1 MPLLYQGFSGLDN
14 PFPYTPLGDTDWDPY
29 GSDHKMKCHHRE
41 YSPPALIIH
50 IDPGDLQTL
59 NRWIVSIVQCYPHI
73 SYLITPPTQY
83 VAVTSYEQRGS
94 TVTQSRTHLPPGPS
108 GGLFTD
114 VIIADRN
121 ES

>member
-1 MPLLYQGFSGLDN
+1 MTLLYRGLPGLGN
-14 PFPYTPLGDTDWDPY
+14 PFPYAPLGDTDWDPY

-59 NRWIVSIVQCYPHI
+59 NELCPLCNATRTLV
-73 SYLITPPTQY
+73 ITPPTQY